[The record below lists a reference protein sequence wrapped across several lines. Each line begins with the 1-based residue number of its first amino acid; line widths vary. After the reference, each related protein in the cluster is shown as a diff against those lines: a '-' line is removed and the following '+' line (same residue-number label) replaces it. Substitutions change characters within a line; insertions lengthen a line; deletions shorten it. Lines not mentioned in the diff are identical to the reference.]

1 MVYTIYDGS
10 NLIFRS
16 DSDDQNLALGEP
28 TFKSEIGKA
37 SSLEFT
43 IYPSHLYYNQLHK
56 LVDEIVAYE
65 DDIEIFRGR
74 IYEIDTQTS
83 GEKKVTCEGDIA
95 YLSDTL
101 QPPDRITNHVEE
113 KWPYTGGYS
122 ATYNVSWV
130 NWHSQSP
137 HSESYSSLSP
147 AGGISYTNEGWG
159 QYKTI
164 TKNTTEE
171 GVKETLM
178 AHFGRIIASHN
189 SQCSWQDSHGNRP
202 DAFKIFQIGNVT
214 LDEANDEIEWDASN
228 YRSTIDAIE
237 TDIINIYGGY
247 LRTRRVGN
255 DTYIDLLKSYNS
267 TSSQTLTFGENII
280 DIDDDQSVQDIFT
293 VFIPIGDDNLTI
305 ASENNDSPE
314 LVDEDGLA
322 LYGRIVKTETFSG
335 VSDAAELKS
344 LGQKYMQKNLN
355 PLPTNLKITA
365 IDLKWMNPSVR
376 SIRTGDKVTISSP
389 PHGVSRELDCIS
401 TQIQFY
407 NPDKTTYELGYPE
420 EKMSH
425 KQHKESQQ
433 NAQTAADAKASGRAG
448 GSATGKLYQT
458 ITEQGRQLQID
469 ADILNILA
477 TRTTFQGDQIVEI
490 QNELSVFRLIFD
502 RAEGNYLETAVGIKT
517 AIANVTLDL
526 HYKNIQAAWKWY
538 RMPTGVSVSGSA
550 SNLGGAVTING
561 HKYNVEVWGDV
572 SVSGSLTYDDLGKW
586 FMVNGNVLAD
596 GGDS

>member
-43 IYPSHLYYNQLHK
+43 IYPPHPYYNQLHK

-74 IYEIDTQTS
+74 IYEINTQTS

-101 QPPDRITNHVEE
+101 QPPDRITTNVEE
-113 KWPYTGGYS
+113 EWPYTGGYS
-122 ATYNVSWV
+122 ATYNVEYSGWWNTSSTSYASDDPITGV
-130 NWHSQSP
+130 
-137 HSESYSSLSP
+137 SYS
-147 AGGISYTNEGWG
+147 NEGWG

-171 GVKETLM
+171 GVKETLR
-178 AHFGRIIASHN
+178 AHFSRIIASHN
-189 SQCSWQDSHGNRP
+189 SQCNWQDTNGNHP
-202 DAFKIFQIGNVT
+202 DAFKIFQIGDVT

-335 VSDAAELKS
+335 VSDAAELRS

-458 ITEQGRQLQID
+458 ITEQGRQLTID
-469 ADILNILA
+469 ADKLNIIA
-477 TRTTFQGDQIVEI
+477 QEISIEKAKVVKIQGDLSAMALLFKTGSGSFLETTYG
-490 QNELSVFRLIFD
+490 LLSSSVFARNNFNFQTRGVSWSD
-502 RAEGNYLETAVGIKT
+502 W
-517 AIANVTLDL
+517 
-526 HYKNIQAAWKWY
+526 IQI
-538 RMPTGVSVSGSA
+538 PTGASFHCTGGSCSVTVRGIEYDGYAYVSGYVD
-550 SNLGGAVTING
+550 LDYDNG
-561 HKYNVEVWGDV
+561 HYFLVQGSPGD
-572 SVSGSLTYDDLGKW
+572 D
-586 FMVNGNVLAD
+586 
-596 GGDS
+596 